1 MLWSSNRFV
10 ESFPLYNNNNNNNLF
25 IPNCRSESMCN
36 EYTELPALL
45 YTKVIP
51 LNVEQENSSSRNFNR
66 KKGEKE
72 RKKTYNNYQYG

>member
-1 MLWSSNRFV
+1 
-10 ESFPLYNNNNNNNLF
+10 
-25 IPNCRSESMCN
+25 MCN